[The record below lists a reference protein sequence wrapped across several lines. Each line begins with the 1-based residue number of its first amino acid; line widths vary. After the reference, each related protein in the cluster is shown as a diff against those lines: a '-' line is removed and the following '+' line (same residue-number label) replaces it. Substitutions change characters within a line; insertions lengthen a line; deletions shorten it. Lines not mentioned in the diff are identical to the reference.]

1 MGSFDQLL
9 VLQEHD
15 TTVEQLRHRRIALPE
30 RDQLVAHRA
39 ALVAL
44 EQQLSSVQQQRGDV
58 ARAQKRLEDE
68 VASIEGKVADVHGQL
83 YGGKVTAP
91 KELQALQDDEMS
103 LKRHQ
108 GNVEDKVIEQMELA
122 VPLDEELERLAA
134 SKVELGQLAIRA
146 EQAITVAEAEIDAEL
161 VTVLAERDAIA
172 AEITPELVGT
182 YEQLFHDL
190 GGIAVAR
197 LVGTNCGGCH
207 LTLSSVELDR
217 VRHSPP
223 DEMVFCGECGR
234 LLVH

>member
-15 TTVEQLRHRRIALPE
+15 TAVEQLRHRRIALPE
-30 RDQLVAHRA
+30 RAELVAHRA

-44 EQQLSSVQQQRGDV
+44 GEQLLSVQHQRDEVG
-58 ARAQKRLEDE
+58 RAQKRLEDE
-68 VASIEGKVADVHGQL
+68 VASIEAKVAHVHGQL

-91 KELQALQDDEMS
+91 KELQALADDESS

-108 GNVEDKVIEQMELA
+108 ANVEDKVIEQMELA
-122 VPLDEELERLAA
+122 VPLDDELERLAA
-134 SKVELGQLAIRA
+134 AKVELEQLEIRTD
-146 EQAITVAEAEIDAEL
+146 QAITVAEAEIDAGL
-161 VTVLAERDAIA
+161 VTVLAERETIA
-172 AEITPELVGT
+172 VEIAPELVEK

-207 LTLSSVELDR
+207 LTLSSMELDR